1 MQTQGAYPS
10 MTEAAH
16 EYHTGDQDIG
26 EQVATFTAFGKMVK
40 WGSLAIAAL
49 LVMLVMWFC
58 VPTGFFT
65 GLVAAVVLLAV
76 GIYFLREKPDA
87 GH

>member
-1 MQTQGAYPS
+1 

-16 EYHTGDQDIG
+16 EYHTGDMDIH
-26 EQVATFTAFGKMVK
+26 EQVSTFEAFGKMTK

-49 LVMLVMWFC
+49 LMMLVIWFC
-58 VPTGFFT
+58 VPAGFFA
-65 GLVAAVVLLAV
+65 GLGAAVVLLAV

>member
-1 MQTQGAYPS
+1 

-16 EYHTGDQDIG
+16 EYHTGDMDIH
-26 EQVATFTAFGKMVK
+26 EQVATFEAFGKMAK

-49 LVMLVMWFC
+49 LVMLVIWFC
-58 VPTGFFT
+58 VPAGFLA
-65 GLVAAVVLLAV
+65 GLGAAIVLLAV

>member
-1 MQTQGAYPS
+1 

-16 EYHTGDQDIG
+16 EYHTGDMDIG
-26 EQVATFTAFGKMVK
+26 EQVSTFEAFGKMVK

-49 LVMLVMWFC
+49 LVMLILWFC
-58 VPTGFFT
+58 VPMGFFA
-65 GLVAAVVLLAV
+65 GLFAAIVLAAV
-76 GIYFLREKPDA
+76 GIFFLREKPDA

>member
-1 MQTQGAYPS
+1 

-16 EYHTGDQDIG
+16 EYHTGDMDIG
-26 EQVATFTAFGKMVK
+26 EQVSTFEAFGKMVK

-49 LVMLVMWFC
+49 LVMLVLWFC
-58 VPTGFFT
+58 VPAGFFA
-65 GLVAAVVLLAV
+65 GFGAAIVLLAV
-76 GIYFLREKPDA
+76 GIFFLREKPAA

>member
-1 MQTQGAYPS
+1 
-10 MTEAAH
+10 MTEAVH
-16 EYHTGDQDIG
+16 DYHSGDQEID
-26 EQVATFTAFGKMVK
+26 EQVATFDAFGKMIK
-40 WGSLAIAAL
+40 WGSLAIAVL

-65 GLVAAVVLLAV
+65 GLGAGIVLAAV
-76 GIYFLREKPDA
+76 GIFFLREKPDS

>member
-1 MQTQGAYPS
+1 

-16 EYHTGDQDIG
+16 EYHAGDMDIR
-26 EQVATFTAFGKMVK
+26 EQVSTFDAFGKMVK

-49 LVMLVMWFC
+49 LVMLVLWFC
-58 VPTGFFT
+58 VPTGFFP
-65 GLVAAVVLLAV
+65 GLVAAVLLTAV
-76 GIYFLREKPDA
+76 GIFFLREKPGA

>member
-1 MQTQGAYPS
+1 M
-10 MTEAAH
+10 EI
-16 EYHTGDQDIG
+16 E
-26 EQVATFTAFGKMVK
+26 EQVATFDAFGKLVK

-49 LVMLVMWFC
+49 LLMLTLWFC

-65 GLVAAVVLLAV
+65 GLFAAIALTVVGV
-76 GIYFLREKPDA
+76 FFLREKPDA